1 VLEGELVTSENPE
14 MMRLF
19 RDEPAVEKKTGPPS
33 SAAAKVKERRQSD
46 SATVQRALG
55 MPPGGSEQRGLRMT
69 KILQMSPPKLLAFWT
84 TQSKLEA
91 FNENA
96 GYIRDKEERTDEP
109 YDERRQ
115 KDNGIFK
122 KKAVSAK
129 K

>member
-1 VLEGELVTSENPE
+1 
-14 MMRLF
+14 
-19 RDEPAVEKKTGPPS
+19 
-33 SAAAKVKERRQSD
+33 
-46 SATVQRALG
+46 
-55 MPPGGSEQRGLRMT
+55 MT
-69 KILQMSPPKLLAFWT
+69 KILQMPPKLLACST